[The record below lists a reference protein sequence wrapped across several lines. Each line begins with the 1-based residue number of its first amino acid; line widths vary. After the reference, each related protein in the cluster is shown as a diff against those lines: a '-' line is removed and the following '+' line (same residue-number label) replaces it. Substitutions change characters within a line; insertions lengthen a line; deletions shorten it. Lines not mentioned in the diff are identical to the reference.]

1 MNCLQPKLTVD
12 LIPTMWDKGLNEKEI
27 VMIIVNDI
35 QDAMIMKKK
44 LRSVL
49 RRSDMFGMNK
59 SHIQLEIDMIV
70 RDLDKNISR
79 IEANMLEEV

>member
-1 MNCLQPKLTVD
+1 
-12 LIPTMWDKGLNEKEI
+12 MWDKGLNEKEI

>member
-1 MNCLQPKLTVD
+1 
-12 LIPTMWDKGLNEKEI
+12 
-27 VMIIVNDI
+27 MIIVNDI
-35 QDAMIMKKK
+35 QDAMVMQKK

-49 RRSDMFGMNK
+49 RRSDMLGMNK
-59 SHIQLEIDMIV
+59 SHLQVEIDMIV

>member
-1 MNCLQPKLTVD
+1 MKRKY
-12 LIPTMWDKGLNEKEI
+12 I
-27 VMIIVNDI
+27 MIIVNDI
-35 QDAMIMKKK
+35 QDAMVMKKK
-44 LRSVL
+44 LRSLL

-59 SHIQLEIDMIV
+59 SHLQVEIDMIV